1 MAAHLTA
8 AEHAR
13 RRQAVI
19 DGDRAGLTRVQ
30 VADALGISS
39 GNLSNWARNYMPDAP
54 RPRHSRPG
62 SRMPEAEIKRR
73 LRLLDEAVATDAS
86 LASVAKQVGIQPST
100 LRKWVA
106 CYHPTHPILPV
117 YKPKPAPQ
125 PAVGIVSSRASL
137 AGWLVSC
144 EPCDRLFV
152 RRERR
157 RADWLAEKHAL
168 MHGFGQHV
176 TCRDGSVWRA
186 AA

>member
-1 MAAHLTA
+1 MAANLTA
-8 AEHAR
+8 AEHTR
-13 RRQAVI
+13 RRKAVI
-19 DGDRAGLTRVQ
+19 DGDHAGLTRVQ
-30 VADALGISS
+30 IAASLGISS

-54 RPRHSRPG
+54 RPPG

-100 LRKWVA
+100 LRKWVVQ
-106 CYHPTHPILPV
+106 YHPTHPILPV
-117 YKPKPAPQ
+117 YEPEPAPQ

-168 MHGFGQHV
+168 MHGFDQHV